1 MDLFDF
7 TVQRTVDLVQAA
19 DHYRDLCLIQK
30 VMLEEYGHATR
41 DTVPSWST
49 LHRWLEFSFDAVND
63 ARHEIVRAAQG
74 GEWIVTVPT
83 AKGAYPVPIY

>member
-1 MDLFDF
+1 MDTKALIE
-7 TVQRTVDLVQAA
+7 AA
-19 DHYRDLCLIQK
+19 ESYRALCYIQK
-30 VMLEEYGHATR
+30 TMLEEYGHATR
-41 DTVPSWST
+41 DTVPDWST

-63 ARHEIVRAAQG
+63 ARHEIVRVAQG